1 MVLNKLSAV
10 QCSGDIEGPTLQE
23 TAAYYRTSN
32 PGVNVGAIKENTPI
46 RTVRLVNTLK
56 EITKKKISLMF
67 ETQMSRCHL

>member
-23 TAAYYRTSN
+23 TAAYSRTSN

-56 EITKKKISLMF
+56 ENFKTLKTLKEYQIDV
-67 ETQMSRCHL
+67 